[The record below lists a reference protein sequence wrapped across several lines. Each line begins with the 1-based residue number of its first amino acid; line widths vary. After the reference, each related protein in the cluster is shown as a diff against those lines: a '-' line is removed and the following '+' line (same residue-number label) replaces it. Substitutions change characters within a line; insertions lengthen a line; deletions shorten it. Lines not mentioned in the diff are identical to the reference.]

1 MDTDF
6 KISLGALGF
15 VNVIGINDNEFAWNQ
30 GVLFSVYSNVCRAIE
45 NIQQFNGWMPVAW
58 NIRTSVITKVDSNI
72 LSF

>member
-30 GVLFSVYSNVCRAIE
+30 GVLFPFIVMSAEPLRIYSSSMAGC
-45 NIQQFNGWMPVAW
+45 QWLG
-58 NIRTSVITKVDSNI
+58 T
-72 LSF
+72 